1 MPTKDKKRGTWMGR
15 IQKVEYPFRK
25 KRGFRTK
32 AEASKWE
39 REELERLKN
48 PPKVHEYL
56 VYCANEYLSWC
67 ERRRENKHLPAKNY
81 IIKIMMKS
89 LGRDLPINEIKGV
102 MIERHL
108 DNVFKNSNGKTAN
121 RHLREIKT
129 LFNWLI
135 SREYIDRNPCV
146 SIENYKTEPFKRYI
160 PPAED
165 INSVML
171 KAKGWEYDFCN
182 ASITQLQGALKSC
195 E

>member
-1 MPTKDKKRGTWMGR
+1 
-15 IQKVEYPFRK
+15 
-25 KRGFRTK
+25 
-32 AEASKWE
+32 
-39 REELERLKN
+39 
-48 PPKVHEYL
+48 
-56 VYCANEYLSWC
+56 
-67 ERRRENKHLPAKNY
+67 
-81 IIKIMMKS
+81 MKS